1 MVVFEQIT
9 IFNFQPNECFLPQL
23 QDDHENHRQKPMKD
37 RYSDQLSSAIP
48 SRLRQCPNHP
58 HHPVYGT
65 PYHYG
70 GREWL
75 CVECGLE
82 WEVVKEEVRYY
93 LLDEEGGR
101 KHVKTIPLNA
111 FAEAQH

>member
-1 MVVFEQIT
+1 MLIFEQLT
-9 IFNFQPNECFLPQL
+9 IYNFETNECFLPHPQNKKYRRK
-23 QDDHENHRQKPMKD
+23 QIKD
-37 RYSDQLSSAIP
+37 RYSDQPSSAVP

-65 PYHYG
+65 PYHRG

-75 CVECGLE
+75 CVECGME

-93 LLDEEGGR
+93 LLDEEGNR
-101 KHVKTIPLNA
+101 KHVKSIPLNA
-111 FAEAQH
+111 FDETKH